1 MSKLLHKPL
10 KLFIAYALIVLL
22 LSIPAYFA
30 VVDYIWQDE
39 LDENNQVVRQR
50 IEHSL
55 KDIELSETE
64 LSDFLRIWS
73 SIQPGI
79 IISPANGLM
88 SESVYDSEAVNPFS
102 PIGEVN
108 RFRTLSAY
116 ITVKGKPYHLIVRTN
131 IEESNETLMALGIVT
146 AAFVLLLVIGLIVL
160 NTIVGKSIWK
170 PFRATLDKLN
180 TFDLN
185 RGEMIKFERTDIEEF
200 HELNST
206 LNKLVEGNIAAYR
219 QQKEFTENASHELQ
233 TPLAL
238 IKTKV
243 DMLLQDKTLTKE
255 QSEQISMLNVPLA
268 RVSRINK
275 NLLLLAKIENQQYA
289 DVVSVDLTSL
299 VKENVELFADY
310 FAEKELELTII
321 IAEGVTVQGNKHL
334 IEILLTNLLVN
345 AIRHTSIRGQVAIQL
360 SGKAFTISN
369 TGTDALRTD
378 ALFQRFKTSLANTPN
393 TGLGL
398 AIVHEVIKR
407 YSWSIAYRYQ
417 NNMHVFEWQF

>member
-10 KLFIAYALIVLL
+10 KVFIAYAFIVLL
-22 LSIPAYFA
+22 QSIPAYFA

-50 IEHSL
+50 IEHGL
-55 KDIELSETE
+55 KNIELSDAA
-64 LSDFLRIWS
+64 LSEFLKVWS

-79 IISPANGLM
+79 IISPVNALKLD
-88 SESVYDSEAVNPFS
+88 SVYDSEAVNPFS
-102 PIGEVN
+102 TVGEVN

-116 ITVKGKPYHLIVRTN
+116 IIVKGKPYHLIVRTN
-131 IEESNETLMALGIVT
+131 IEESNETIMALGIVT
-146 AAFVLLLVIGLIVL
+146 GAFVLLLVIGLIVL

-170 PFRATLDKLN
+170 PFRATLDKLK

-185 RGEMIKFERTDIEEF
+185 RGEPIKFELTDIEEF
-200 HELNST
+200 QELNSA
-206 LNKLVEGNIAAYR
+206 LNKLVEANIAAYR

-275 NLLLLAKIENQQYA
+275 NLLLLAKIENQQYT
-289 DVVSVDLTSL
+289 DVASVDLTAL
-299 VKENVELFADY
+299 VKENVELFVEY
-310 FAEKELELTII
+310 FAEKELELTVD

-345 AIRHTSIRGQVAIQL
+345 AIRHTASRSQVAINL
-360 SGKAFTISN
+360 STKAFTISN
-369 TGTDALRTD
+369 TGTGALRTD
-378 ALFQRFKTSLANTPN
+378 VLFQRFKTSSANTPN

-407 YSWSIAYRYQ
+407 YSWSITYRHQ
-417 NNMHVFEWQF
+417 NNMHVFECQF